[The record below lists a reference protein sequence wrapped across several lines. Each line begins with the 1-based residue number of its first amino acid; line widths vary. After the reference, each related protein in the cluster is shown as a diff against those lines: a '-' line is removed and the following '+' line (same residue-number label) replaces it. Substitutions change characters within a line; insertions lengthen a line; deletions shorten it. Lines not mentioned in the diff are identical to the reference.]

1 MCVLFPPRFG
11 GGKSKVEKGVF
22 IFILTFFL
30 NFLNLGCL
38 RAGQGR
44 AELSEYLVSK

>member
-22 IFILTFFL
+22 IFILTFL
-30 NFLNLGCL
+30 NFFVSWMPEG

-44 AELSEYLVSK
+44 IE